1 MGTQEAGSIL
11 VVDDEP
17 EMAIA
22 LGETLRQ
29 DGFRVSLAQNGK
41 EALEKLSREEYGWV
55 ISDVR
60 MPSVDGM
67 ELLSHLR
74 STAPLTRVILMT
86 GYGTVPQAVAA
97 MQQGAVNFLTKPF
110 KAEDLRKIL
119 KPVRPGTSPS
129 LLVGRTGPWESVS
142 RPILTRDPGMIR
154 ILGMIDA
161 VAATPATVLIEGES
175 GTGKELIARYLHERS
190 TRAHRPFVAVNC
202 AALPDNLL
210 ESELFGYEKGAF
222 SGAAVRKI
230 GKFELAHTGTILLDE
245 IGEMEMALQAKLLRV
260 IQEREID
267 RVGGTRPVPVDIRIV
282 ATTNRN
288 LKEEVRAG
296 RFREDLYYRLR
307 VFPVMLPPL
316 RERAEDIP
324 LLAERFRQAFEQSH
338 MAVGPFTQES
348 LGLLLRHSW
357 PGNVR
362 ELENVVTRA
371 AFLAAGRSI
380 RPEHLEDLL
389 DPAEISEEA
398 PIAPVSSPEEGIRPG
413 RSVWEVERE
422 LILRTLASCGGN
434 KAHSA
439 RLLGINVRTLR
450 NKLSEYGIVFGEN
463 GEP

>member
-1 MGTQEAGSIL
+1 
-11 VVDDEP
+11 
-17 EMAIA
+17 
-22 LGETLRQ
+22 
-29 DGFRVSLAQNGK
+29 
-41 EALEKLSREEYGWV
+41 
-55 ISDVR
+55 
-60 MPSVDGM
+60 
-67 ELLSHLR
+67 
-74 STAPLTRVILMT
+74 
-86 GYGTVPQAVAA
+86 
-97 MQQGAVNFLTKPF
+97 
-110 KAEDLRKIL
+110 
-119 KPVRPGTSPS
+119 
-129 LLVGRTGPWESVS
+129 
-142 RPILTRDPGMIR
+142 
-154 ILGMIDA
+154 
-161 VAATPATVLIEGES
+161 
-175 GTGKELIARYLHERS
+175 
-190 TRAHRPFVAVNC
+190 
-202 AALPDNLL
+202 
-210 ESELFGYEKGAF
+210 
-222 SGAAVRKI
+222 
-230 GKFELAHTGTILLDE
+230 
-245 IGEMEMALQAKLLRV
+245 
-260 IQEREID
+260 
-267 RVGGTRPVPVDIRIV
+267 
-282 ATTNRN
+282 
-288 LKEEVRAG
+288 
-296 RFREDLYYRLR
+296 
-307 VFPVMLPPL
+307 MLPPL

-434 KAHSA
+434 KAQSA